1 MTHDRQKNRI
11 KKKMF
16 VFAVRV
22 SHATPHHSPLCQM
35 GKRIVYANDSNKQRH
50 LQRMI
55 GSENHEEKPMF
66 PLHSNQQPKS
76 SEMTWS
82 PNLWAR
88 RSSIFKF
95 IKWSTSSTVCGVIV
109 VFLLLL
115 FSCLSL
121 ANKQTVKSRSLARN
135 TPCRESTIPAKRPS
149 TRFPSAA
156 RQCKRICLWHPKTT
170 QFRNK
175 SIV

>member
-11 KKKMF
+11 KKN
-16 VFAVRV
+16 VRV
-22 SHATPHHSPLCQM
+22 RCSCAPHHSPLCRM
-35 GKRIVYANDSNKQRH
+35 GKHIVYANDSNKQRH

-76 SEMTWS
+76 SEMTRS

-109 VFLLLL
+109 VFLLLLL